1 MKRAEKFSFPIKWQ
15 RRRGQFVEIIDT
27 TLEKYSGSTDTRL
40 IIPSVCKEDAL
51 VYQASLSDGNN
62 HTLYSNAINLHV
74 LGGIL
79 LVLVRHIL
87 VLKKS
92 TYQLASNFCLISE
105 KPMLNDLEVTTE
117 DKGIIIHYSFEVS
130 KKSPPVKDITWSKNA
145 HQMYIKDDKFS
156 GGSLHDIRLVIKSPS
171 EDDKGNYS
179 CTVTNDVG
187 SETKHIELGKFVFIM
202 VVLYD
207 YYLILF
213 LCSPLFLLRIS
224 ALLISSSELKRY
236 NI

>member
-1 MKRAEKFSFPIKWQ
+1 M
-15 RRRGQFVEIIDT
+15 EIIDT

-40 IIPSVCKEDAL
+40 IIPSVCKEDAF

-62 HTLYSNAINLHV
+62 QTLYSNAINLHV
-74 LGGIL
+74 LGGML
-79 LVLVRHIL
+79 LLLVRHIL
-87 VLKKS
+87 VLKIS

-105 KPMLNDLEVTTE
+105 KPVLNELEVTTE

-130 KKSPPVKDITWSKNA
+130 KKSPPVRDITWSKNA
-145 HQMYIKDDKFS
+145 QPMYIIDDKFS
-156 GGSLHDIRLVIKSPS
+156 GGSLHDIRLVIKFPS

-187 SETKHIELGKFVFIM
+187 SQTKHIVLGKFVLIM

-207 YYLILF
+207 
-213 LCSPLFLLRIS
+213 
-224 ALLISSSELKRY
+224 
-236 NI
+236 